1 MVNFSRQ
8 SEDSVDP
15 LSRALSPPPK
25 ETSEQRAQREAI
37 EADARRVSDRIDD
50 QIKTEKRAIS
60 LKKDPVR
67 VLMLGPAESGASP
80 SLLYSPTDPIV
91 FCIGIQASRRR

>member
-25 ETSEQRAQREAI
+25 ETPEQRTQREAK
-37 EADARRVSDRIDD
+37 EVDARRVSDRIDD
-50 QIKTEKRAIS
+50 QIKTEKRAVS

-67 VLMLGPAESGASP
+67 VLMLGPAESGAFTITP
-80 SLLYSPTDPIV
+80 LYLRANSIV
-91 FCIGIQASRRR
+91 F